1 MGKHANAFWS
11 GRPNQFD
18 AAVESETPKC
28 LLFVAQSVI
37 SRAHTVTGQF
47 KEGHAYKAGV
57 LKELDQPDG
66 LNHNIGRTAVS
77 TKVAATECADVA
89 VSAMEK
95 LAATVKQF
103 TSNTKNDIASMKA
116 ASERVQAEVDRMEA
130 KYKKAQQVLTSP
142 EFQLAIENAE
152 RMAIALDAISKLQ
165 HTKLTV
171 ALFDGHDT
179 P

>member
-1 MGKHANAFWS
+1 
-11 GRPNQFD
+11 
-18 AAVESETPKC
+18 
-28 LLFVAQSVI
+28 
-37 SRAHTVTGQF
+37 
-47 KEGHAYKAGV
+47 
-57 LKELDQPDG
+57 
-66 LNHNIGRTAVS
+66 
-77 TKVAATECADVA
+77 
-89 VSAMEK
+89 MEK